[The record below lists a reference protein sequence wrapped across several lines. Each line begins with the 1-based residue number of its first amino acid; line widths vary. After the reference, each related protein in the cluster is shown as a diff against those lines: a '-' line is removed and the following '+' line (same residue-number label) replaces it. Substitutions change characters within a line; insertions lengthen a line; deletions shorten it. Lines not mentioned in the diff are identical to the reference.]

1 MQTLIQ
7 AGIPQV
13 NVDLKVKVS
22 TDPNDTYENLNRGE
36 AREQGYFELAE
47 DDLRSAFSE
56 FGQIVQIKLHV
67 KFDCAVITYRH
78 LLSAIMAL
86 MSFHK
91 RPLPNDNAYLL
102 LFILSTKEDDS
113 NEDKLTAPVMR

>member
-1 MQTLIQ
+1 ML
-7 AGIPQV
+7 
-13 NVDLKVKVS
+13 
-22 TDPNDTYENLNRGE
+22 
-36 AREQGYFELAE
+36 
-47 DDLRSAFSE
+47 
-56 FGQIVQIKLHV
+56 V

-102 LFILSTKEDDS
+102 LFIMSTEDEITEGQS
-113 NEDKLTAPVMR
+113 SAPQIQQTEQNVDTEAGTDLNHQVQMLMQQKAFYE